1 MAASASIE
9 ATAQVPWWREPTREQ
24 WLAWTAAWLGWTLD
38 AFDFTIFL
46 LIMVPIASSFGVP
59 LVAVTAVFTITLWL
73 RLVGAVGSGW
83 LADRIGRK
91 KPLMISILWYSICN
105 FAAGLAPSFAMLFF
119 FRAALGI
126 GMGAE
131 WPAGAA
137 LAMESWPTRSRG
149 FMSGVLQGSWSI
161 GFLLSSAAYGL
172 LYDVIGWRGLL
183 MLGIIPALAVVWIR
197 YYVKEPEVWKENN
210 RIQREQKQQ
219 FRAPLLHIFRLR
231 LLPNTLMACLWMAS
245 GFVIYYSVYGMFATH
260 LQKDLHLDA
269 AMVALPIALAN
280 LVAFVASGF
289 WGWVADRLGRRWA
302 MIIPAAIGF
311 FITPLYLFTASYT
324 IIVAAF
330 IVQGAF
336 LGAIYG
342 QNPSYLSERFPT
354 EVRATAAGFCY
365 HQGAIWAGFA
375 GPVLTIF
382 AIGQPLGFAVPMLVA
397 TCGAAFIFVVTL
409 LFSPETKGKELV
421 PQLTLVSEY

>member
-1 MAASASIE
+1 MASTTE
-9 ATAQVPWWREPTREQ
+9 AAVQIPWWKEPTKDQ
-24 WLAWTAAWLGWTLD
+24 WLAWIAAWLGWTLD

-46 LIMVPIASSFGVP
+46 LLMVPISQSFGVP

-105 FAAGLAPSFAMLFF
+105 FCAGLSPSFLLLFA
-119 FRAALGI
+119 FRALLGI

-137 LAMESWPTRSRG
+137 LAMESWPARSRG

-172 LYDVIGWRGLL
+172 LYNHIGWRGLL
-183 MLGIIPALAVVWIR
+183 MLGILPALAVVWIR
-197 YYVKEPEVWKENN
+197 VYVKEPEVWAEN
-210 RIQREQKQQ
+210 RRLQREQKQEV
-219 FRAPLLHIFRLR
+219 RAPLFDIFRLR
-231 LLPNTLMACLWMAS
+231 LLPNTLTACLWMAA
-245 GFVIYYSVYGMFATH
+245 GFVVYYSVYGMFATH

-269 AMVALPIALAN
+269 AMIAMPIALAN
-280 LVAFVASGF
+280 LVAFLASGF
-289 WGWVADRLGRRWA
+289 WGWVADKLGRRWA
-302 MIIPAAIGF
+302 MIIPAAIGL
-311 FITPLYLFTASYT
+311 FISPLYLFTASYAV
-324 IIVAAF
+324 ICGAF

-354 EVRATAAGFCY
+354 EVRATASGFCY
-365 HQGAIWAGFA
+365 HQGAIWAGFT
-375 GPVLTIF
+375 GPVL
-382 AIGQPLGFAVPMLVA
+382 ALLAAGQPLGFAVPMMVA
-397 TCGAAFIFVVTL
+397 TTGAALVFIVAL
-409 LFSPETKGKELV
+409 LIGPETKGKVLV
-421 PQLTLVSEY
+421 SKLSLVSEY